1 MKIVKEEIVIDPNRS
16 FKVFSPRLRNYFYWH
31 YHPEMELVFVEAT
44 HGIRHVGKN
53 ISSFVGSDLV
63 LIGPNVPHLNFDY
76 GIQTDYHQIVVQFHE
91 GFLDKNIAPVP
102 EYSAMATL
110 MKEASLGLSFS
121 GKTKERVVRK
131 LKEINGKDSFS
142 SLMDLMGILQ
152 ILASS
157 PEVERLNREDTSV
170 KFYLKDKVR
179 MGTVY
184 DYIHENY
191 DKRPNV
197 NEVAKLVHLGTP
209 SFCRYFKQ
217 QTDITFTEF
226 VNRYRINQAKT
237 FLIQDGTVAEVCYR
251 VGYGS
256 ISYFNKLFKQIQGE
270 TPTEFKKRN
279 VKKPRNP

>member
-16 FKVFSPRLRNYFYWH
+16 FKVFSPRIRNYFYWH

-179 MGTVY
+179 MGT
-184 DYIHENY
+184 
-191 DKRPNV
+191 
-197 NEVAKLVHLGTP
+197 
-209 SFCRYFKQ
+209 
-217 QTDITFTEF
+217 
-226 VNRYRINQAKT
+226 
-237 FLIQDGTVAEVCYR
+237 
-251 VGYGS
+251 
-256 ISYFNKLFKQIQGE
+256 
-270 TPTEFKKRN
+270 
-279 VKKPRNP
+279 